1 MATCLRPRVFIDR
14 RLVYNEFMSKVT
26 VYTSE
31 SCPYCTRAKELLK
44 QRGVAFSEV
53 KIGWD
58 DDAQWDALFARS
70 KMKTVPQI
78 FNGDALVGGFS
89 ELSDLDK
96 KDQLVSL
103 K

>member
-1 MATCLRPRVFIDR
+1 M
-14 RLVYNEFMSKVT
+14 VYNEPMSKVT

-31 SCPYCTRAKELLK
+31 SCPYCVRAKALLK
-44 QRGVAFSEV
+44 ERGVAFSEV
-53 KIGWD
+53 KIGYD
-58 DDAQWDALFARS
+58 DDAQWDALFKRS

-78 FNGDALVGGFS
+78 FNEDRLVGGFS

-96 KDQLVSL
+96 KDKLSSL

>member
-1 MATCLRPRVFIDR
+1 MA
-14 RLVYNEFMSKVT
+14 KVT

-31 SCPYCTRAKELLK
+31 SCPYCVRAKALLK
-44 QRGVAFSEV
+44 ERGVAFSEV

-58 DDAQWDALFARS
+58 DDAQWDALFKRS
-70 KMKTVPQI
+70 KLKTVPQI
-78 FNGDALVGGFS
+78 FNEDALVGGFS

-96 KDQLVSL
+96 KDKLSSL

>member
-1 MATCLRPRVFIDR
+1 
-14 RLVYNEFMSKVT
+14 MSKVT

-31 SCPYCTRAKELLK
+31 SCPYCVRAKALLK
-44 QRGVAFSEV
+44 EREIPFTEV

-58 DDAQWDALFARS
+58 DDAQWAALFERS

-78 FNGDALVGGFS
+78 FNGDTLIGGYNDLA
-89 ELSDLDK
+89 ELDK
-96 KDQLVSL
+96 KNQLSSL

>member
-1 MATCLRPRVFIDR
+1 
-14 RLVYNEFMSKVT
+14 MSKVT

-31 SCPYCTRAKELLK
+31 SCPYCVRAKSLLK
-44 QRGVAFSEV
+44 ERGVAFSEI

-58 DDAQWDALFARS
+58 DDAAWDELFKRS

-78 FNGDALVGGFS
+78 FNGDQLIGGFS
-89 ELSDLDK
+89 ELSELDK
-96 KDQLVSL
+96 KDELASL